1 MMMLPLIGQHCF
13 FDAYGTIFLPFL
25 QIEAMKKIAI
35 TLTVCAI
42 FFFSACGDTSSK
54 DEGGNQVDDP
64 VMNSGPNTEGE
75 RATKAVSDSLNAG
88 SDSTVHKDKD
98 AMSTPH

>member
-1 MMMLPLIGQHCF
+1 
-13 FDAYGTIFLPFL
+13 
-25 QIEAMKKIAI
+25 MKKITIA
-35 TLTVCAI
+35 LTAGAI

-54 DEGGNQVDDP
+54 DEGGDQVDEP

-75 RATKAVSDSLNAG
+75 RATNAVSDSLNAG

-98 AMSTPH
+98 AMSSPH